1 MPRTDAV
8 DGGHTAYTDHR
19 IRKPG
24 VPKVLLERSSDLR
37 AWRAPAGALRARGL
51 GLAYAGTGQLE
62 KAYALLKDVPGDA
75 AVNDAMGLIYLRA
88 DRAALAVASFTLA
101 AEADPRNSARRLN
114 LAAAY
119 LAAGNLAKAKAHA
132 QEAMALEPMLQ
143 DAYILMAEIEPGRAE
158 YWRDLFAK
166 KLR

>member
-1 MPRTDAV
+1 M
-8 DGGHTAYTDHR
+8 
-19 IRKPG
+19 
-24 VPKVLLERSSDLR
+24 
-37 AWRAPAGALRARGL
+37 
-51 GLAYAGTGQLE
+51 E

-119 LAAGNLAKAKAHA
+119 LAAGNLPKAKAQA